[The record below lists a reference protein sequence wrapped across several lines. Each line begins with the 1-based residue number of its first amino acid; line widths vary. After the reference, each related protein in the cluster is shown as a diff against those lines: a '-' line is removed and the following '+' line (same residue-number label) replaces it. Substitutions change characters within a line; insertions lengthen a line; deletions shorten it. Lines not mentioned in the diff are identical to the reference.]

1 LFEFSSFLVNISQQ
15 QFRLTFDVNCIGG
28 VKADMFS
35 LNVVDCGFN
44 TRFRQTEDY
53 NIDTC
58 CFSDMHAAART
69 KNKDWLTR
77 NRDNVS
83 EWSGLLSV
91 LV

>member
-1 LFEFSSFLVNISQQ
+1 MVNISQK

-28 VKADMFS
+28 VKADMVSFY
-35 LNVVDCGFN
+35 VVDCGFN

-53 NIDTC
+53 NIGTC
-58 CFSDMHAAART
+58 CFSDTHASAKT

-77 NRDNVS
+77 NMDNVS